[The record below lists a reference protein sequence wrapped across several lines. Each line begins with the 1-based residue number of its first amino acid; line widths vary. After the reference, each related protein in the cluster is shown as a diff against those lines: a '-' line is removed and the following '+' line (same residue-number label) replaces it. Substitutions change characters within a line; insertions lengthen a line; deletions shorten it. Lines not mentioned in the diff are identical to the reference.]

1 VSRPENDVAA
11 RAALEGF
18 PGGYVLMRAI
28 RRKGEIVD
36 WELRDAN
43 GFTDGGELPLA
54 GLRGQR
60 LSRNQALSESSFRE
74 LNCDALRT
82 GRRVQADVFIPTPT
96 PALRNVTVVPLGED
110 MTATFIEDLTPQDR
124 FRMLVAS
131 SSDLVAIVDD
141 KAELVYINDAG
152 RRTLGFLADENVG
165 LDMLEFV
172 HPDDRE
178 ETAATFFQ
186 LVSEPTLHPTV
197 VARFRTAS
205 EEWRFLEVRA
215 INCLDDPAVGGIVC
229 NARDVTERVLAER
242 HGRESAV
249 LLDAIVESTQDW
261 IWSVDIETYGLVS
274 YNRSMREYFAKHGG
288 IVLELG
294 MRPEDLGPDPSRVGK
309 WYEYFGQAKET
320 GSFSTEYEAEAGAA
334 VLQLT
339 MNVLERDGKPFAIA
353 LVGKDI
359 TERKQA
365 EQKISETLSLLDTL
379 QSSAPVGFAF
389 LDRDFRFA
397 RVNEKA
403 AAINGLSVED
413 HIGRTLADIN
423 PRAWSQIEPFYRKV
437 MSEGDPL
444 VNLEV
449 TSGSAK
455 DPGEVHTW
463 LESYY
468 PVRVAGE
475 TIGIGEVFVD
485 ITERKEAERAQQ
497 ALAASLEASEARF
510 RVLADTAPIGIFEL
524 SPGGGLT
531 YANSKIGKITG
542 RDAWSLGGRGWIDA
556 VHPEDREILTSLFE
570 NFRPKA
576 AVTTAL
582 RIQHPSGELRHVR
595 LQAAPKG
602 EDPESGYVVTIE
614 DVTEEVEA
622 HGELVHQAFYDT
634 LTGLPNRALFL
645 DRLNQE
651 LARRRRSGSSIAVFF
666 LDLDRFK
673 DVNDSL
679 GHEAGDAVLKEVGV
693 RFIGAVR
700 AGETVA
706 RFGGDE
712 FAFII
717 RDVGDSHSA
726 VTVADRVLSV
736 LEMPIRYDAHEL
748 VVTGSIGIVIPAA
761 RSNAETVLRDADAA
775 MYKAKAAGRN
785 RSEFFDEETRRRLV
799 ARFEMETELR
809 QALAHGEFEVYYQ
822 PEVAGDGQPL
832 GAEAL
837 IRWNHPTRGL
847 VPPLDFIPLAED
859 LGLIKPIGAWVFEAA
874 VAQLSSWDA
883 QEDGPRL
890 GVLSINISS
899 NQLEDPDTSEVIR
912 AIIERYGIAPS
923 RLALEVTESVL
934 MADSPSTRT
943 SLQRFK
949 DMGLG
954 VAIDDFGTGYS
965 SLAYLHT
972 LPVTTL
978 KIDRS
983 FIERLEDPVDSAQ
996 IVKAIVDLGHAM
1008 GLRVIAEGVSNERLH
1023 ELVSTLGCDLAQ
1035 GFFWARPLPV
1045 RQFEH
1050 WWGEAERGLAPPP
1063 HES

>member
-1 VSRPENDVAA
+1 VSRPESDAAA
-11 RAALEGF
+11 RAALDGF

-43 GFTDGGELPLA
+43 GFADGGELALA

-82 GRRVQADVFIPTPT
+82 GRRIQADVFIPTPT
-96 PALRNVTVVPLGED
+96 PALRTVTVVPLGED
-110 MTATFIEDLTPQDR
+110 MTATFVENLNPQDR

-131 SSDLVAIVDD
+131 SSDLVVIVND
-141 KAELVYINDAG
+141 KAELVYVNDAG
-152 RRTLGFLADENVG
+152 RSILGFLPDENVG

-178 ETAATFFQ
+178 ETAATFLQ

-242 HGRESAV
+242 HGRESAA

-274 YNRSMREYFAKHGG
+274 YNRSMREHFVKHGG

-294 MRPEDLGPDPSRVGK
+294 MRPEDIMRDPSRLTK
-309 WYEYFGQAKET
+309 WGEYFGQAKET
-320 GSFSTEYEAEAGAA
+320 GSFSTEYETEAGAA

-353 LVGKDI
+353 VVGKEI

-403 AAINGLSVED
+403 AAINGLSIED

-423 PRAWSQIEPFYRKV
+423 PQAWSQIEPSYRKV

-455 DPGEVHTW
+455 DPGEAHTW

-475 TIGIGEVFVD
+475 IIGIGEVFVD

-510 RVLADTAPIGIFEL
+510 RALADTAPIGIFEV
-524 SPGGGLT
+524 SPGGALT
-531 YANSKIGKITG
+531 YANPKIGKITG

-570 NFRPKA
+570 NVRPEA

-602 EDPESGYVVTIE
+602 EDPESGYVITIE
-614 DVTEEVEA
+614 DVTEEAKA
-622 HGELVHQAFYDT
+622 HEELVHQAFYDT

-673 DVNDSL
+673 DVNDNL

-717 RDVGDSHSA
+717 RHVRDSHNA

-736 LEMPIRYDAHEL
+736 LETPIRYDDHEL

-775 MYKAKAAGRN
+775 MYKAKSAGRN
-785 RSEFFDEETRRRLV
+785 RSEFFDEEIRRRLV

-809 QALAHGEFEVYYQ
+809 QALAHGEFEVHYQ
-822 PEVAGDGQPL
+822 PEVARDGQPV

-847 VPPLDFIPLAED
+847 VLPLDFIPLAED
-859 LGLIKPIGAWVFEAA
+859 LGLIKSIGAWVFEAA

-899 NQLEDPDTSEVIR
+899 NQLEDPDTPEVIR
-912 AIIERYGIAPS
+912 AVIERYGIAPS

-943 SLQRFK
+943 SLQCFK

-983 FIERLEDPVDSAQ
+983 FIERLEGPVDSAE

-1008 GLRVIAEGVSNERLH
+1008 GLRVIAEGVSNDHLH
-1023 ELVSTLGCDLAQ
+1023 ALVSTLGCDVAQ
-1035 GFFWARPLPV
+1035 GFFWAAPLPV

-1063 HES
+1063 HEP